1 MPEQSPSPSGQAL
14 SPAEVREGV
23 QELARTVVPRAAT
36 DCWVPPTHSG
46 THKHMPSLCSLS
58 DRDAGVE
65 GHFATFELRKFST
78 LL

>member
-23 QELARTVVPRAAT
+23 QELAR
-36 DCWVPPTHSG
+36 VPPTHSG